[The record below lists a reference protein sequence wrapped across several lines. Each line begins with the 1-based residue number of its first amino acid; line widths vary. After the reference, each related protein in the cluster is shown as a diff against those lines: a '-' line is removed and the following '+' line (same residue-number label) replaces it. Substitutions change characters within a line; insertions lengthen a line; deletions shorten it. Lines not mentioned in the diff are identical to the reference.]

1 MSSDTDFDW
10 SAWLDLRWEEAVVV
24 LVSVALLYA
33 AVIGLTRLMGLRSFA
48 KMSAFDFTTTV
59 AIGSLFGTAVATR
72 DPSVAVALVAFA
84 GLFAVQKAM
93 AFVRKR
99 TRAVERLVDNEPLL
113 LMDGPEILH
122 ENLRRSNVT
131 EDDLRAKLREA
142 NVLTWDQVRAVV
154 LETTGGISVLHT
166 DDPDTRLEPELLENV
181 RGSDRLVG
189 ESGSEG

>member
-1 MSSDTDFDW
+1 VSSGNDFDW

-24 LVSVALLYA
+24 LLSVVVLYA
-33 AVIGLTRLMGLRSFA
+33 ALIGLTRLMGLRSFA
-48 KMSAFDFTTTV
+48 KMSAFDFANTV
-59 AIGSLFGTAVATR
+59 AIGSLFGTAIATT

-84 GLFAVQKAM
+84 GLYTTQKVVAM
-93 AFVRKR
+93 VRKR

-122 ENLRRSNVT
+122 ENLRRANVT

-181 RGSDRLVG
+181 RGAERLTAV
-189 ESGSEG
+189 

>member
-1 MSSDTDFDW
+1 VSSNTDFDW

-24 LVSVALLYA
+24 LLSVVVLYA
-33 AVIGLTRLMGLRSFA
+33 ALIGLTRLMGLRSFA
-48 KMSAFDFTTTV
+48 KMSAFDFANTV
-59 AIGSLFGTAVATR
+59 AIGSLFGSAIATR

-84 GLFAVQKAM
+84 GLYTTQKVVAM
-93 AFVRKR
+93 VRKR
-99 TRAVERLVDNEPLL
+99 MRAVERLVDNEPLL

-122 ENLRRSNVT
+122 ENLRRANVT

-181 RGSDRLVG
+181 RGAERLTAG
-189 ESGSEG
+189 